1 VYMSVLDQDSDP
13 KEWLSWVLTLGPA
26 PSKGELLAAGGK
38 AVLLNRALYNV
49 LAQCTSATSGLMV
62 RQAGAGQGLAA
73 WLALTTW
80 FNPVRASDR
89 ASSLT
94 MIMNPQNCKD
104 IARLHVALE
113 QWELRVADHE
123 SRFNVVIDG
132 DVKIAALLSMLPEDL
147 YNARFKGADFAEHSQ
162 LRSSLVSYMTSKR
175 PTLQVTA
182 SHKGD
187 AMDIGEIIVAEKP
200 TPDIAKQLADMSEL
214 LGAFTK
220 GKGKGAKG
228 KGQWAWPSAS
238 PETWKGDSSWIKP
251 AAPAK
256 GKGKDQGKPAKGKGK
271 TANPDVVCYRC
282 GGKGHRQT
290 QCGSPLN
297 NLDGED
303 WMEDVQEEEGVDA
316 EADG

>member
-1 VYMSVLDQDSDP
+1 MTGMDELAGRMMNLEGQVNLIAESMKHVQATLGSMQDDGTMLMARVASLENKYNVEFMAMMAAFTNALNVRGSDHGEGGRLREKEAAAFKPAMWNGEKGCVPFAEFTHSMHVYLSVLDQDSDP
-13 KEWLSWVLTLGPA
+13 KEWLSWVLTLGHA

-175 PTLQVTA
+175 PTLQVMA
-182 SHKGD
+182 SHKGRRHGHWRD
-187 AMDIGEIIVAEKP
+187 H
-200 TPDIAKQLADMSEL
+200 
-214 LGAFTK
+214 
-220 GKGKGAKG
+220 
-228 KGQWAWPSAS
+228 
-238 PETWKGDSSWIKP
+238 
-251 AAPAK
+251 
-256 GKGKDQGKPAKGKGK
+256 
-271 TANPDVVCYRC
+271 C
-282 GGKGHRQT
+282 GR
-290 QCGSPLN
+290 
-297 NLDGED
+297 
-303 WMEDVQEEEGVDA
+303 
-316 EADG
+316 EADS